1 MPTEENWSNPPLH
14 NLLQMSLHVTDNDPR
29 DTPTDITIDNKYNT
43 QCIRVPLYMMEQKR
57 MKLDQITK
65 ENETKTK
72 TKISLG
78 NK

>member
-1 MPTEENWSNPPLH
+1 MPTEESWSNPPLH
-14 NLLQMSLHVTDNDPR
+14 NLLQMSLHATDNDPR

-43 QCIRVPLYMMEQKR
+43 QRIRVPLYMMKQKR